1 MKILV
6 AGAKGQLGKEIAK
19 QFGGKYDLI
28 LHDVDTLD
36 IADYNAVDGVL
47 QSMQPDVV
55 INAAAYTNVE
65 MAEEDIDQ
73 AFKINAI
80 GAHNLAITAKK
91 NHAKL
96 FQISTDYVFDGQK
109 TSPYNEFDNPAPLS
123 VYGKSKLWGELL
135 VKQTGG
141 DYFILRTSWLY
152 GDGHNF
158 VHTILRL
165 AEQKDE
171 LSVVADQYGTPTYT
185 KDLVWVIEKL
195 IHTDFYGIY
204 HASNNGIC
212 TWYEFAKKIFTLTGK
227 THNVKPL
234 RTDEYPTKAQR
245 PMYSVMEN
253 RMLHLRGFNVMRS
266 WEEALEDYIN
276 NEYKYTVEMGDY
288 Y

>member
-6 AGAKGQLGKEIAK
+6 AGAKGQLGKEITK
-19 QFGGKYDLI
+19 QFGRKYELI

-36 IADYNAVDGVL
+36 IADYNAVDSVL
-47 QSMQPDVV
+47 QSLLPNVV

-65 MAEEDIDQ
+65 KAEEDTDQ
-73 AFKINAI
+73 AFIINAI
-80 GAHNLAITAKK
+80 GAQNLALAAKK
-91 NHAKL
+91 IQAKL
-96 FQISTDYVFDGQK
+96 FQISTDYVFDGLK
-109 TSPYNEFDNPAPLS
+109 VSPYHEFDNPAPLS

-135 VKQTGG
+135 VKQTSVNC
-141 DYFILRTSWLY
+141 FILRTSWLY

-158 VHTILRL
+158 VRTMLRL

-185 KDLVWVIEKL
+185 KDLVWVIDKL
-195 IHTDFYGIY
+195 MPTDFYGMY

-212 TWYEFAKKIFTLTGK
+212 TWYNFAKKIFTFAGK
-227 THNVKPL
+227 TLNVKPL
-234 RTDEYPTKAQR
+234 STAEYPNKAQR

-266 WEEALEDYIN
+266 WEEALQDYIN
-276 NEYKYTVEMGDY
+276 NGCR
-288 Y
+288 